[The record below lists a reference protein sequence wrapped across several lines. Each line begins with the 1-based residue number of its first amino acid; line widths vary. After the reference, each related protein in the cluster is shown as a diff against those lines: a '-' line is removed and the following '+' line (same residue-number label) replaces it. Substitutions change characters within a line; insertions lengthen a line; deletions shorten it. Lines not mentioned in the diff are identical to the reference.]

1 MNFIINFFPKKQKM
15 TQLPSDC
22 LNEIFEYLYND
33 VVSLH
38 ACLLVNR
45 LWCQVSVRILW
56 RNVCNY
62 NTLNFNTLIVCLPDE
77 SKKILSD
84 NGIIISASSLKPP
97 IFNYASFCKVLS
109 IDLVG
114 ILVEKLFKDKQL
126 ISSQSSKYNIN
137 IVSQEIFKLIIK
149 QAYFIKKLEV
159 LQESSI
165 INFISCS
172 ESKDCLKNLTELHC
186 SSNISSKFFY
196 QLSRICYNIQSIT
209 IEYKK
214 IILNELY
221 NLISVQKNLEY
232 FDIRMHNELINVPS
246 LLLKNTFLLTTK
258 LPNNLLRLKIH
269 TLYKY
274 CRISLSFIAKFS
286 NLQELEL
293 SFRYVENFVDFK
305 KLQYIIFPQLQI
317 LTLKYS
323 CPRYEFLIKF
333 LENNGKNLKVLYLG
347 CYSDDNSLN
356 LAIAKFC
363 PKLKKLSTRIKSNE
377 LETLKII
384 LDNCQYLESIKIWCG
399 GKLLSE
405 KEAFDC

>member
-1 MNFIINFFPKKQKM
+1 
-15 TQLPSDC
+15 
-22 LNEIFEYLYND
+22 
-33 VVSLH
+33 
-38 ACLLVNR
+38 
-45 LWCQVSVRILW
+45 
-56 RNVCNY
+56 
-62 NTLNFNTLIVCLPDE
+62 
-77 SKKILSD
+77 
-84 NGIIISASSLKPP
+84 
-97 IFNYASFCKVLS
+97 
-109 IDLVG
+109 
-114 ILVEKLFKDKQL
+114 
-126 ISSQSSKYNIN
+126 
-137 IVSQEIFKLIIK
+137 
-149 QAYFIKKLEV
+149 
-159 LQESSI
+159 
-165 INFISCS
+165 
-172 ESKDCLKNLTELHC
+172 
-186 SSNISSKFFY
+186 
-196 QLSRICYNIQSIT
+196 
-209 IEYKK
+209 
-214 IILNELY
+214 
-221 NLISVQKNLEY
+221 
-232 FDIRMHNELINVPS
+232 MHNELINVPS

-405 KEAFDC
+405 KEALEIIVKYSKNIYEIILCHQFDVLFELLPNELEFYFKSWMNNNSRKSLLLFVATNNFRKSLDKYDENLKIIEKYIKLGVIKKFEVTKIELSYY